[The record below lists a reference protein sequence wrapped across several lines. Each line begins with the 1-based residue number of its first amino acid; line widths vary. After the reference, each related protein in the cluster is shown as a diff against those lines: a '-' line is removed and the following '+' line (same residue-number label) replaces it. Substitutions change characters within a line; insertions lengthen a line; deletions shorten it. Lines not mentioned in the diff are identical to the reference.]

1 MNDRID
7 PSAAAEAPRSRRF
20 SVDLPHRPRRLRQS
34 ETMRRHV
41 RETRLH
47 PSQLILP
54 TLTLALVVAP
64 YIARMMRATM
74 IDVLDSGYVEM
85 ARLKGVPE
93 RRVIFRH
100 AVPHALGPVAQVVA
114 IGGTLGAAALS
125 ARAIF
130 QQRLAASCRRVRTSG
145 MAPTSI
151 TVS

>member
-54 TLTLALVVAP
+54 VFVKEGLQEPVEIASMPGVVQHS
-64 YIARMMRATM
+64 M
-74 IDVLDSGYVEM
+74 DS
-85 ARLKGVPE
+85 L
-93 RRVIFRH
+93 RR
-100 AVPHALGPVAQVVA
+100 
-114 IGGTLGAAALS
+114 AAAERS
-125 ARAIF
+125 KWPREKIKVCA
-130 QQRLAASCRRVRTSG
+130 
-145 MAPTSI
+145 MAHGLTQNVFALKKH
-151 TVS
+151 T

>member
-54 TLTLALVVAP
+54 VFVKEGLQEPVE
-64 YIARMMRATM
+64 IASISIFSREP
-74 IDVLDSGYVEM
+74 SFM
-85 ARLKGVPE
+85 AEPLPN
-93 RRVIFRH
+93 
-100 AVPHALGPVAQVVA
+100 
-114 IGGTLGAAALS
+114 
-125 ARAIF
+125 ARSICAS
-130 QQRLAASCRRVRTSG
+130 AASNAFSRSELFILP
-145 MAPTSI
+145 A
-151 TVS
+151 